1 MKCIAVDDEP
11 LALNII
17 EMFCKKISSLEL
29 VSTFTDASDALDFL
43 KNNPVDLIFLDINMP
58 QMTGVE
64 FAKVIDDKIM
74 VIFTTA
80 YQNYAVEGF
89 ELEALD
95 YLLKPFS
102 YQRFYK
108 AVTRAENQY
117 KLIHKPTITPANE
130 NDPMTCEFVM
140 IRSDSATIRVEIS
153 TIICVEGLKDYVKIY
168 TTDKN
173 YVTKITMKNIES
185 HLVAHGFMRV
195 HKSYVVNLN
204 MVKSF
209 ENNHVI
215 LPKNLKVSVGNLFRN
230 NFVEYLDKNK
240 IQ

>member
-1 MKCIAVDDEP
+1 MKCIAIDDEP

-17 EMFCKKISSLEL
+17 DIFCKKISSLEL
-29 VSTFTDASDALDFL
+29 ISTFTDASDALDFL
-43 KNNPVDLIFLDINMP
+43 KTNRVDLIFLDINMP

-64 FAKVIDDKIM
+64 FAKVIDNNIM

-80 YQNYAVEGF
+80 YQNYAIEGF
-89 ELEALD
+89 ELDALD

-108 AVTRAENQY
+108 AVSRAENKY
-117 KLIHKPTITPANE
+117 NLIKKAPTQNTDSEQGN
-130 NDPMTCEFVM
+130 CEFVM

-153 TIICVEGLKDYVKIY
+153 SIICVEGLKDYVKIY
-168 TTDKN
+168 TTEKN

-185 HLVAHGFMRV
+185 YLVNHGFMRV

-209 ENNHVI
+209 ENNHVV

-230 NFVEYLDKNK
+230 NFVEYLEKNK
-240 IQ
+240 M

>member
-1 MKCIAVDDEP
+1 MKCIAIDDEP

-17 EMFCKKISSLEL
+17 DIFCKKISSLEL
-29 VSTFTDASDALDFL
+29 ISTFTDASDALDFL
-43 KNNPVDLIFLDINMP
+43 KTNRVDLIFLDINMP

-64 FAKVIDDKIM
+64 FAKVIDNNIM

-80 YQNYAVEGF
+80 YQNYAIEGF
-89 ELEALD
+89 ELDALD

-108 AVTRAENQY
+108 AVSRAENKY
-117 KLIHKPTITPANE
+117 NLIKKAPTQNTDSEQGN
-130 NDPMTCEFVM
+130 CEFVM
-140 IRSDSATIRVEIS
+140 IRSDSATIRVEIPS
-153 TIICVEGLKDYVKIY
+153 IICVEGLKDYVKIY
-168 TTDKN
+168 TTEKN

-185 HLVAHGFMRV
+185 YLVNHGFMRV

-209 ENNHVI
+209 ENNHVV

-230 NFVEYLDKNK
+230 NFVEYLEKNK
-240 IQ
+240 M